1 MGAMD
6 FQYKK
11 LVGEFNSLPRILDQ
25 TNKIFTYQY

>member
-11 LVGEFNSLPRILDQ
+11 LVGEFNSPPHILDQ